1 MDGPDPLGRWLV
13 LSFSGAYGS
22 LTKPTARWLSRCGQ
36 TLGRIA
42 NETIRAPKKRKGG
55 PAMDIER
62 INQIGS
68 GLADLSA
75 RTEALRGYL

>member
-1 MDGPDPLGRWLV
+1 V
-13 LSFSGAYGS
+13 
-22 LTKPTARWLSRCGQ
+22 RWLSRCGQ

-42 NETIRAPKKRKGG
+42 NETIRAFENRGG

-62 INQIGS
+62 INLIGT
-68 GLADLSA
+68 GLADLAA